1 MSFNPGILAAALIGC
16 VAASSASAEGHYY
29 GALDVGQ
36 SMANDA
42 CTGNASYVSGCSTNA
57 FSYRVSGGYLFD
69 QIAGIEASYA
79 NYGSASAG
87 QIPYGITM
95 DWEASGVQ
103 LAGFGI
109 VQVANNVGL
118 VGKVGVARTNLKIS
132 GSASASAT
140 TTKPVIGAGVQYDL
154 DQRYSLRF
162 MYESLG
168 IIGSTATG
176 TTKFTLLSVGGLIK
190 F

>member
-1 MSFNPGILAAALIGC
+1 MSFNAGILVAVLIGC
-16 VAASSASAEGHYY
+16 AAASSATAEGSYY

-36 SMANDA
+36 SKAEDA
-42 CTGNASYVSGCSTNA
+42 CTGNPSYVSGCSTNA
-57 FSYRVSGGYLFD
+57 TSYRVSGGYLFD

-79 NYGSASAG
+79 NYGRASAG
-87 QIPYGITM
+87 QIPFGISM

-103 LAGFGI
+103 LSGFGI
-109 VQVANNVGL
+109 MQVTQNLGL
-118 VGKVGVARTNLKIS
+118 VGKVGIARTNLKIS

-140 TTKPVIGAGVQYDL
+140 TTKPMIGAGVQSDL
-154 DQRYSLRF
+154 GQRFSLRF

-176 TTKFTLLSVGGLIK
+176 TTQFTLLSVGLLVK